1 MRRVENSALV
11 LLRGVMAK
19 LTAYG
24 LQPTVRIIISWL
36 FPVGRRLSDR
46 LPRPWNSVQMNG
58 AKARQV
64 CGRRSSFGK
73 GFS

>member
-11 LLRGVMAK
+11 LLRNVMAEP
-19 LTAYG
+19 TACG

-36 FPVGRRLSDR
+36 FPVGCRLSDR
-46 LPRPWNSVQMNG
+46 LPCPRNSVQMNG

-64 CGRRSSFGK
+64 CGKRSSFGK